1 LKVLKVELAES
12 KDQPEQGY
20 SRGGRGYARSGSGEQ
35 DVVQQPGLPELIAE
49 SARSAAGPLRS
60 AGPLGSAGGVEKM
73 TW

>member
-35 DVVQQPGLPELIAE
+35 DVVQQPGLSELTANL
-49 SARSAAGPLRS
+49 ARPAANPR
-60 AGPLGSAGGVEKM
+60 GSAFFVHKM
-73 TW
+73 PWPF